1 MLSKLSTEQIY
12 GWMDEWDVD
21 RMITADGGARY
32 TLEGGTSLLLSYVA
46 ILDPFGSAHVGRSG
60 VAMT

>member
-32 TLEGGTSLLLSYVA
+32 TLKAAPDDS
-46 ILDPFGSAHVGRSG
+46 
-60 VAMT
+60 